1 VLLRALF
8 LFYRL
13 VFNYLCKKLILMSF
27 WTRVARLIL
36 RNRFLVIL
44 GIVLV
49 TAFLASQMK
58 YMRFSYTEANLL
70 PENHEVNI
78 EYDKFLEIFGEE
90 GNLVIL
96 GVKDATI
103 FEPVKFNA
111 WNALVEEFKNLE
123 EIDLTLSIA
132 DVKTLKAD
140 RRKRKFVLEPLYK
153 KVPDTKKEVDDIK
166 HQLFEKLP
174 FYDNLL
180 FNKET
185 GTLQTA
191 IYIKKEI
198 INTPKRINFINDKL
212 IPVIENFEKEYNVDV
227 RISGMPY
234 IRTLN
239 AQNIQDEIG
248 LFVFGALLITAVIF
262 FFFFR
267 SFRATFITLLV
278 VLIGVVWAFG
288 FIGWFR
294 YEITVLSALIPPL
307 IIVIGVPN
315 AVFLIN
321 KYQQEIKKH
330 GNQAKSL
337 QRVISKIGNATLMT
351 NITTASG
358 FATFVFVKSSLLRE
372 FGILASVNIVSI
384 FILALLIIPIIYSFM
399 PVPKEKHLDH
409 LERKWIEKVV
419 DWMEKMVREQ
429 RITVYFTTVFFI
441 ILGIIGIY
449 QIRVSGSL
457 IEDMPKSMGFYDD
470 IKFFEREFGGVMPLE
485 ILIDTQ
491 KEKGVMKLST
501 LKRMEK
507 INDIIESFPELS
519 KSISIV
525 NLVKYSKQAYYRG
538 NPKYYQL
545 PTSQER
551 SYIFA
556 YTKNSESD
564 AGMLKSFVDSTGRY
578 ARMTTYMKDIGT
590 DKMDIIQER
599 LQQVIDKEFASENY
613 TVSITGKAY
622 VFIKGTNYLIKNL
635 VLSLSLAILL
645 IAIFMAWMFRS
656 PQMILISLIPN
667 ILPLLITAGLM
678 GFFDIPIK
686 PSTILVFSIAF
697 GISVDDTIHFLAKYR
712 QELIVNKWK
721 IKPSV
726 YAALRETGVSMFYT
740 SIVLFFGFLVFTLS
754 SFGGTIS
761 LGGLVS
767 ATLLLAMIS
776 NLILLPSL
784 LLTFERKIAN
794 KKVFKEPKIKIV
806 SVTEENSKKTD

>member
-1 VLLRALF
+1 M
-8 LFYRL
+8 
-13 VFNYLCKKLILMSF
+13 NF
-27 WTRVARLIL
+27 WTKVAGIIL
-36 RNRFLVIL
+36 RNRYLVLLCIA
-44 GIVLV
+44 IV
-49 TAFLASQMK
+49 TALLASQIK
-58 YMRFSYTEANLL
+58 NIQFSYTEANLL
-70 PENHEVNI
+70 PENHEANV
-78 EYDKFLEIFGEE
+78 EYNKFLEIFGEE
-90 GNLVIL
+90 GNLVLL
-96 GVKDATI
+96 GIKDSTV
-103 FEPVKFNA
+103 FTPEKFNA
-111 WNALVEEFKNLE
+111 WNKLVDKFDGLD
-123 EIDLTLSIA
+123 EIDFTISIA
-132 DVKTLKAD
+132 DVKELKKD
-140 RRKRKFVLEPLYK
+140 TKKRKFVLEPLYK
-153 KVPDTKKEVDDIK
+153 ENPNTKEEVLAIK
-166 HQLFEKLP
+166 KQLFEQLP

-180 FNKET
+180 YNKNT

-198 INTPKRINFINDKL
+198 INTPVRRDFIYNIL
-212 IPVIENFEKEYNVDV
+212 IPEIEKFEKENNLDV

-239 AQNIQDEIG
+239 AQNIQDEIM
-248 LFVFGALLITAVIF
+248 LFVLGALLITAIIF

-288 FIGWFR
+288 FIGWFH

-372 FGILASVNIVSI
+372 FGILASVNIISI

-399 PVPKEKHLDH
+399 PLPKKKHLNH
-409 LERKWIEKVV
+409 LERKWIENVV
-419 DWMEKMVREQ
+419 DWMETTVREN
-429 RITVYFTTVFFI
+429 RIGVYFTTVFFI
-441 ILGIIGIY
+441 IFGIIGIY

-457 IEDMPKSMGFYDD
+457 IEDMPKSLEFYKD
-470 IKFFEREFGGVMPLE
+470 IKFFESEFGGIMPLE
-485 ILIDTQ
+485 ILIDTK
-491 KEKGVMKLST
+491 KEKGVMKLAT
-501 LKRMEK
+501 LKKMEK
-507 INDIIESFPELS
+507 INETIETFPELS
-519 KSISIV
+519 KPVSIV
-525 NLVKYSKQAYYRG
+525 NLVKYSKQAYYKG

-545 PTSQER
+545 PTSQEQN
-551 SYIFA
+551 YILS
-556 YTKNSESD
+556 YTKNSNND
-564 AGMLKSFVDSTGRY
+564 ASMLNSFVDSTGRY
-578 ARMTTYMKDIGT
+578 ARITTFMKDIGT

-599 LQQVIDKEFASENY
+599 LKAVIDKEFPSENY
-613 TVSITGKAY
+613 KVSLTGKAL
-622 VFIKGTNYLIKNL
+622 VFIKGTNYLITNL
-635 VLSLSLAILL
+635 VFSLSLAIIL

-712 QELIVNKWK
+712 QELMENKWR

-740 SIVLFFGFLVFTLS
+740 SIVLFFGFLTFTLS
-754 SFGGTIS
+754 SFGGTIA

-767 ATLLLAMIS
+767 VTLLLAMVS
-776 NLILLPSL
+776 NLLLLPSL
-784 LLTFERKIAN
+784 LLTFEKRIAN
-794 KKVFKEPKIKIV
+794 KKVFREPSLKIIPPKEDNID
-806 SVTEENSKKTD
+806 E